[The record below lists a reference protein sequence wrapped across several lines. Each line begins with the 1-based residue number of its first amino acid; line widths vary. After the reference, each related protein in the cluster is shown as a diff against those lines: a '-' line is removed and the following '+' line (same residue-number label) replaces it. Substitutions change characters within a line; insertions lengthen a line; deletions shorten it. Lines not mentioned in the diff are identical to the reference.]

1 MGNGISEAEAELMQ
15 IIWNSKDGN
24 GAYIPIST
32 NEIMEHVKD
41 KWSISAVS
49 TFLVRMEKKGF
60 IKQEKQGRSNVFT
73 AIVKEGDYKATESR
87 RFLDRLYNGSIKSL
101 LAALCDSNVSEEELK
116 EIEIFLK
123 EAKEKN
129 E

>member
-15 IIWNSKDGN
+15 IIWNSKDEN
-24 GAYIPIST
+24 GEYQPIST

-41 KWSISAVS
+41 KWSVSAVS

-73 AIVKEGDYKATESR
+73 AIVKEGEYKAVESR
-87 RFLDRLYNGSIKSL
+87 RFLDRLYNGSIKGL
-101 LAALCDSNVSEEELK
+101 LASLCDSEVSKEELD
-116 EIEIFLK
+116 EIEAFLK
-123 EAKEKN
+123 QAKEKN
-129 E
+129 N